1 MITFQQSL
9 ATVLSKPTP
18 AALWQLRGDLL
29 QADIPATTP
38 IWQVIDQF
46 FTFLNNLSAN
56 LKDYEFSKMAT
67 LLDIGAIGGVAIQ
80 GVIEGNLP
88 MKTLWKRLLA
98 GTVGEGLMV
107 LASRQYI
114 KGAQAELISVY
125 QDTAWYLFD
134 ALWHVSTQL
143 QPSLTPAERRR
154 LLDDLFAPALH
165 EKTDDAVKIVLLG
178 RLFQLLLVVHLADVS
193 REPITDNG

>member
-9 ATVLSKPTP
+9 ATVLAKPTP
-18 AALWQLRGDLL
+18 TALWQLRGDLL
-29 QADIPATTP
+29 QADIPATAS

-46 FTFLNNLSAN
+46 FTFLNNLNAN

-88 MKTLWKRLLA
+88 LKTLWKRLLA

-114 KGAQAELISVY
+114 KGAQAELIGVY
-125 QDTAWYLFD
+125 QDAAWYLFD
-134 ALWHVSTQL
+134 ALWHVSAQL
-143 QPSLTPAERRR
+143 QPSLSAADRRR
-154 LLDDLFAPALH
+154 LLDELFAPALQ
-165 EKTDDAVKIVLLG
+165 EEADDAVKIVLLG
-178 RLFQLLLVVHLADVS
+178 RLFQLLLVVNLS
-193 REPITDNG
+193 KL